1 MQYIIAA
8 GDTLGA
14 IARRSGCTLEQLLT
28 LNPTLRANPDRLA
41 IGQAIALPQGAAP
54 APASWLLGSL
64 SEHYETGGRGSTTV
78 SGGVGDAGGV
88 SYGSYQMTSAGGG
101 TVTMFVREP
110 SFPWRADFAALTA
123 GTPAFTAKWIELA
136 QAAPSAF
143 KNAEN
148 EFIKRTHFDPLCA
161 KIRAE
166 EALDI
171 PTHSPVM
178 QDVIWSTAVQ
188 HGGATSIVHLAFTPL
203 RAAGRFNPQDPSF
216 EHDAIAAIYG
226 ERGRKDDT
234 GVLVHFARNSPAV
247 QAGVARRFESELA
260 EALRRLGNV

>member
-101 TVTMFVREP
+101 TVTIFVREP

-123 GTPAFTAKWIELA
+123 YLTGSSTLVSTLDESDIAFLVWPWSEQDSTMPYANKSLYKASVLRLLSLTLDPDDDTVDVLAKYAVGFGADPNRWSFLTGDTAAIRELVGTSFLA
-136 QAAPSAF
+136 QDTTG
-143 KNAEN
+143 
-148 EFIKRTHFDPLCA
+148 EFSFMPGNFANTQR
-161 KIRAE
+161 
-166 EALDI
+166 
-171 PTHSPVM
+171 
-178 QDVIWSTAVQ
+178 
-188 HGGATSIVHLAFTPL
+188 IVLVNQ
-203 RAAGRFNPQDPSF
+203 AGRITPEVIICQRPVGK
-216 EHDAIAAIYG
+216 DA
-226 ERGRKDDT
+226 
-234 GVLVHFARNSPAV
+234 
-247 QAGVARRFESELA
+247 
-260 EALRRLGNV
+260 